1 MDLCCIQCAVAEI
14 VDNQRSMRL
23 NSQGSYANFTAQ
35 GQTKI
40 LQSFVSSTS
49 VSRKLFSQEKQQNKS
64 RFSKWPTSPN
74 ADYGNYDK
82 KKKKESGD
90 VIIKWRKEVHMQ
102 GWVNKTLDFYKGD
115 HCLFPVSNQ
124 HSTLVSFNHE
134 HDHSIT
140 VTKCLFQPKP
150 DLSWTLTK

>member
-35 GQTKI
+35 GQIKL

-82 KKKKESGD
+82 KKKGIRGRYYKVKERGPYARMGQQN
-90 VIIKWRKEVHMQ
+90 VGLLQ
-102 GWVNKTLDFYKGD
+102 GRP
-115 HCLFPVSNQ
+115 LFVSR
-124 HSTLVSFNHE
+124 
-134 HDHSIT
+134 
-140 VTKCLFQPKP
+140 FQP
-150 DLSWTLTK
+150 TFNVGFF